1 MADVKSVGGLAVAI
15 TAGKV
20 GAHVI
25 NKYAVPPVVRAC
37 RKLKLK
43 VTEKKGVAGVFE
55 NAAGM
60 LNDLAGRIAEDTE

>member
-25 NKYAVPPVVRAC
+25 NKYAVLP
-37 RKLKLK
+37 
-43 VTEKKGVAGVFE
+43 
-55 NAAGM
+55 
-60 LNDLAGRIAEDTE
+60 